1 MQNLTKHYSYSES
14 DPSQVPVSQHQVLPS
29 KQSKQVPV
37 SQHQVLPSKQSKLRA
52 IPMYFL
58 KFYCPIG
65 QDIIA
70 KHYVDTAAIIR
81 S

>member
-1 MQNLTKHYSYSES
+1 MQNLTKLVYSVYTTATVNRI
-14 DPSQVPVSQHQVLPS
+14 PLKYVPVL
-29 KQSKQVPV
+29 
-37 SQHQVLPSKQSKLRA
+37 QHQVLPSKQSKLRA
-52 IPMYFL
+52 IPKYFL

>member
-1 MQNLTKHYSYSES
+1 MQNLTKLGSLFCPHYSYSEP
-14 DPSQVPVSQHQVLPS
+14 DPS
-29 KQSKQVPV
+29 KVPV

-52 IPMYFL
+52 IPKYFL

-70 KHYVDTAAIIR
+70 KHYVNTAAIIR

>member
-14 DPSQVPVSQHQVLPS
+14 DPS
-29 KQSKQVPV
+29 QVPV